1 MSANRLFGV
10 LSEKTRRLAQGANHA
25 ALTTLFPSGRPQT
38 NVVWIDHDG
47 EHLLVNSE
55 TERQKVRNVRRDPR
69 VAVLVFDPSDMDSW
83 AEVRGRVVEIVEG
96 EEARRHIDALAQKYL
111 GVPDYPNP
119 IGSPRVILKIAPDR
133 EIVY

>member
-1 MSANRLFGV
+1 M
-10 LSEKTRRLAQGANHA
+10 LSHESRHLAEGANHA
-25 ALTTLFPSGRPQT
+25 VLTTLFPSGRPQT

-69 VAVLVFDPSDMDSW
+69 VAVLVFDASDMDNW
-83 AEVRGRVVEIVEG
+83 VEVRGQVVEIVEG
-96 EEARRHIDALAQKYL
+96 EEARRHIDTLAQKYL

-119 IGSPRVILKIAPDR
+119 IRSPRVILKIRPDR
-133 EIVY
+133 ENVY

>member
-1 MSANRLFGV
+1 M
-10 LSEKTRRLAQGANHA
+10 LSEKTRHLAGGANHA
-25 ALTTLFPSGRPQT
+25 VLTTLFPSGAPQT

-69 VAVLVFDPSDMDSW
+69 VVVLVFDPADMDSW
-83 AEVRGRVVEIVEG
+83 VEVRGRVVEIIDG
-96 EEARRHIDALAQKYL
+96 EEARSHIDSLAQKYL

-119 IGSPRVILKIAPDR
+119 IRSPRVILRIAPDR
-133 EIVY
+133 ENVS

>member
-1 MSANRLFGV
+1 M
-10 LSEKTRRLAQGANHA
+10 LSQESRQLAQGPNHA
-25 ALTTLFPSGRPQT
+25 VLTTLFPSGRPQT

-69 VAVLVFDPSDMDSW
+69 VSVLVFDASDMDNW
-83 AEVRGRVVEIVEG
+83 VEVRGRVVEIVEG
-96 EEARRHIDALAQKYL
+96 EEARRHIDTLAQKYL

-119 IGSPRVILKIAPDR
+119 IRSPRVILKIRPDR
-133 EIVY
+133 ENVY

>member
-1 MSANRLFGV
+1 M
-10 LSEKTRRLAQGANHA
+10 LSHESRQLAEGANHA
-25 ALTTLFPSGRPQT
+25 VLTTLFPGGRPQT

-69 VAVLVFDPSDMDSW
+69 VAVLVFDASDMDNW
-83 AEVRGRVVEIVEG
+83 VEVRGQVVEIVEG
-96 EEARRHIDALAQKYL
+96 EEARRHIDTLAQKYL

-119 IGSPRVILKIAPDR
+119 IRSPRVILKIRPDR
-133 EIVY
+133 ENVY

>member
-1 MSANRLFGV
+1 M
-10 LSEKTRRLAQGANHA
+10 LSQESRQLAQGPNHA
-25 ALTTLFPSGRPQT
+25 VLTTLFPSGRPQT

-69 VAVLVFDPSDMDSW
+69 VSVLVFDTSDMDNW
-83 AEVRGRVVEIVEG
+83 VEVRGRVVEIVEG
-96 EEARRHIDALAQKYL
+96 EEARRHIDTLAQKYL

-119 IGSPRVILKIAPDR
+119 IRSPRVILKIRPDR
-133 EIVY
+133 ENVY

>member
-1 MSANRLFGV
+1 M
-10 LSEKTRRLAQGANHA
+10 LSEQTRQLAEGANHA
-25 ALTTLFPSGRPQT
+25 VLTTLFPGGRPQT

-69 VAVLVFDPSDMDSW
+69 VAVLVFDPADMDTW
-83 AEVRGRVVEIVEG
+83 VEVRGRVVEIVEG
-96 EEARRHIDALAQKYL
+96 EEARRHIDSLAQKYL

-119 IGSPRVILKIAPDR
+119 IRSPRVILKIAPDR
-133 EIVY
+133 EKIY

>member
-1 MSANRLFGV
+1 M
-10 LSEKTRRLAQGANHA
+10 LSEESRQLAQGPNHA
-25 ALTTLFPSGRPQT
+25 VLTTLFPSGRPQT

-69 VAVLVFDPSDMDSW
+69 VSVLVFDASDIDNW
-83 AEVRGRVVEIVEG
+83 VEVRGRVVDIVEG
-96 EEARRHIDALAQKYL
+96 EEARRHIDTLAQKYL

-119 IGSPRVILKIAPDR
+119 IRSPRVILKIRPDR
-133 EIVY
+133 ENVY

>member
-1 MSANRLFGV
+1 MLTEESRQ
-10 LSEKTRRLAQGANHA
+10 LAKGPNHA
-25 ALTTLFPSGRPQT
+25 VLTTLFPSGRPQT

-69 VAVLVFDPSDMDSW
+69 VSVLVFDASDMDNW
-83 AEVRGRVVEIVEG
+83 VEVRGRVVEIVEG
-96 EEARRHIDALAQKYL
+96 EEARRHIDTLAQKYL

-119 IGSPRVILKIAPDR
+119 IRSPRVILKIRPDR
-133 EIVY
+133 ENVY

>member
-1 MSANRLFGV
+1 M
-10 LSEKTRRLAQGANHA
+10 LSEKTRELASRANHA
-25 ALTTLFPSGRPQT
+25 VLTTLFPGGGPQT
-38 NVVWIDHDG
+38 HVVWIDHDD

-69 VAVLVFDPSDMDSW
+69 VAVLMFDPADMDNW
-83 AEVRGRVVEIVEG
+83 VEVRGRVVEIVEG

-133 EIVY
+133 ENVY

>member
-1 MSANRLFGV
+1 M
-10 LSEKTRRLAQGANHA
+10 LSEKTRELAGGANHA
-25 ALTTLFPSGRPQT
+25 VLTTLFPSGRPQT

-69 VAVLVFDPSDMDSW
+69 VAVVVFDPTDMDVW
-83 AEVRGRVVEIVEG
+83 VEVRGRVIEIVEG
-96 EEARRHIDALAQKYL
+96 EEARRHIDTLSLKYL

-119 IGSPRVILKIAPDR
+119 IRSPRVILKIAPDR
-133 EIVY
+133 EKVY